1 MTAIENKALKQISMS
16 VSQALETLE
25 RAENADKKSDCEG
38 PHETLRDQLK
48 DAQEWLEAFG
58 V

>member
-1 MTAIENKALKQISMS
+1 MTAIEHKALKQIAAS
-16 VSQALETLE
+16 VSQALETLS
-25 RAENADKKSDCEG
+25 RAKNADKDSSCEG
-38 PHETLRDQLK
+38 PHETLRDQLQ